1 VFCCGPVSVR
11 AIKEGE
17 LTLKYDAP
25 FVFAEVNADLVYT
38 LKYNDGST
46 RKIVNDQKVGQ
57 KISTK
62 SVGRDER
69 EDITHLYK
77 YPEGSVEERQ
87 VFEKANHQ
95 NKLLLEQPNSGLH
108 ITIKLSTG
116 IRKGCDFDVFAIVS
130 NNTEE
135 NKKCRLV
142 FASRA
147 VSYNGVTGRECGFKD
162 LLNVELAPRG

>member
-1 VFCCGPVSVR
+1 MCFCLSGVFCCGPVPVR

-17 LTLKYDAP
+17 LTFKYDAS

-38 LKYNDGST
+38 LRYNDGST

-77 YPEGSVEERQ
+77 YPEGKNTQTSALPSYIHTCEDEVDFAMTSCRFCGGEAGFRESKPPEQAASAERQ
-87 VFEKANHQ
+87 PWAAHHHQ
-95 NKLLLEQPNSGLH
+95 AVDGHQEGL
-108 ITIKLSTG
+108 
-116 IRKGCDFDVFAIVS
+116 
-130 NNTEE
+130 
-135 NKKCRLV
+135 
-142 FASRA
+142 
-147 VSYNGVTGRECGFKD
+147 
-162 LLNVELAPRG
+162 

>member
-1 VFCCGPVSVR
+1 MKRYYCCFLSGVFCCGPVPVQ

-25 FVFAEVNADLVYT
+25 FVFAEVNADLVYV
-38 LKYNDGST
+38 LKYKDGST

-77 YPEGSVEERQ
+77 YPEGR
-87 VFEKANHQ
+87 
-95 NKLLLEQPNSGLH
+95 NKQ
-108 ITIKLSTG
+108 TSTLPFN
-116 IRKGCDFDVFAIVS
+116 IAK
-130 NNTEE
+130 
-135 NKKCRLV
+135 
-142 FASRA
+142 
-147 VSYNGVTGRECGFKD
+147 
-162 LLNVELAPRG
+162 

>member
-1 VFCCGPVSVR
+1 MKRYYCYFLSGVFCCGPVPVR

-25 FVFAEVNADLVYT
+25 FVFAEVNADLVYV
-38 LKYNDGST
+38 LKYKDGST

-77 YPEGSVEERQ
+77 YPEGR
-87 VFEKANHQ
+87 
-95 NKLLLEQPNSGLH
+95 NKQTSALPFN
-108 ITIKLSTG
+108 ITK
-116 IRKGCDFDVFAIVS
+116 
-130 NNTEE
+130 
-135 NKKCRLV
+135 
-142 FASRA
+142 
-147 VSYNGVTGRECGFKD
+147 
-162 LLNVELAPRG
+162 